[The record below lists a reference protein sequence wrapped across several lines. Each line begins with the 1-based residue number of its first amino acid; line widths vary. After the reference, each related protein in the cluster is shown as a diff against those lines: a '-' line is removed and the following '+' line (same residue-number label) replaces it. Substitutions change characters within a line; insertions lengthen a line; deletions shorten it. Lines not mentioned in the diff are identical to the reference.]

1 MGIEGSIALEIHWDG
16 GAIRHAVVRST
27 RPVSASRL
35 LEAKHWRDA
44 EAMVPMLFGICGRAQ
59 TVCAAG
65 ALEAARGVEPDP
77 AVRLQRELRL
87 AAECLHEY
95 AWRILLDLPQMLG
108 EEAEAGRFVALRQS
122 LRPMLDRTDAA
133 VPWWHAPA
141 DGAALEQWRAA
152 AARLSQQLAE
162 DVFGMP
168 AARWLELGYGKPLTA
183 WIEAGK
189 TRTAALL
196 GRLVPLRLGRSAVPL
211 LPALGVQELAAGLS
225 PQIAGDAAFA
235 AAPTWRGAPA
245 ETGALA
251 RTANH
256 PMIAGAL
263 GHLGNTVA
271 ARFLARLLEM
281 ASLERRLAALACGE
295 TETVWTDSCG
305 VSPAT
310 GFCATETARGTL
322 CHLARIEAD
331 RVVSYRIVAP
341 TEWNFHLQGALVR
354 GLAGVAAETAAA
366 AEGAARLLAHA
377 LDPCVSFD
385 VKVISV

>member
-1 MGIEGSIALEIHWDG
+1 
-16 GAIRHAVVRST
+16 VT
-27 RPVSASRL
+27 ASRL
-35 LEAKHWRDA
+35 LEGKNWRDA

-59 TVCAAG
+59 TVCAAA

-108 EEAEAGRFVALRQS
+108 ERAEAGRFVSLRQS
-122 LRPMLDRTDAA
+122 LRPMLERTDAA
-133 VPWWHAPA
+133 WWHAPA
-141 DGAALEQWRAA
+141 DGAALEGWRAA
-152 AARLSQQLAE
+152 AARFSQHLAE

-168 AARWLELGYGKPLTA
+168 AARWLELDWGGPLTA

-196 GRLVPLRLGRSAVPL
+196 GRLLPLRLGMSDVAL
-211 LPALGVQELAAGLS
+211 LPALGVRELAAGLG
-225 PQIAGDAAFA
+225 PQIAGDAGFA

-256 PMIAGAL
+256 PPIAGVL
-263 GHLGNTVA
+263 RQHGNTVA
-271 ARFLARLLEM
+271 ARFLARLLEL
-281 ASLERRLAALACGE
+281 ASLERRLAALASGKPQAA
-295 TETVWTDSCG
+295 WTGSCG
-305 VSPAT
+305 VAPGT

-322 CHLARIEAD
+322 FHLARVEAD
-331 RVVSYRIVAP
+331 RVADYRIVAP
-341 TEWNFHLQGALVR
+341 TEWNFHPQGALVR

-366 AEGAARLLAHA
+366 AERAARLLAHA

-385 VKVISV
+385 VKVIAV

>member
-1 MGIEGSIALEIHWDG
+1 MGIEGSIALDIHWDG
-16 GAIRHAVVRST
+16 AAIRRAVVRSS
-27 RPVSASRL
+27 RPVTASRL
-35 LEAKHWRDA
+35 IEGKGWRDA
-44 EAMVPMLFGICGRAQ
+44 EVMVSMLFGICGRAQ

-108 EEAEAGRFVALRQS
+108 EEADAGRFAALRQS
-122 LRPMLDRTDAA
+122 LRPLFERTDSGER
-133 VPWWHAPA
+133 WWHAPA
-141 DGAALEQWRAA
+141 DGAVLEGWRAA
-152 AARLSQQLAE
+152 AAGLSRRLAE

-168 AARWLELGYGKPLTA
+168 ASRWLELEYGGPLTA
-183 WIEAGK
+183 WIDAGT

-196 GRLVPLRLGRSAVPL
+196 GRLLPLRLGRSAVPL
-211 LPALGVQELAAGLS
+211 LPVLDVRKLAAGLS
-225 PQIAGDAAFA
+225 PQIAGDAGFA

-256 PMIAGAL
+256 PLIAGAL
-263 GHLGNTVA
+263 RQHGNTVA
-271 ARFLARLLEM
+271 ARFLARLLEL
-281 ASLERRLAALACGE
+281 ASLERRLAALACGG
-295 TETVWTDSCG
+295 TETAWTDSCG

-322 CHLARIEAD
+322 FHLARIEGD
-331 RVVSYRIVAP
+331 RVANYRIVAP
-341 TEWNFHLQGALVR
+341 TEWNFHPQGALVQ

-385 VKVISV
+385 VKVIAV